1 MLQVIINLVTLNAL
15 NSALEV
21 YAGLGVVWLL
31 MLVAGCASVLSRPWH
46 PVGKMA
52 WCLVLIALPVAGMT
66 LYCLVSLFLADY
78 AFLKVLGLGRKHGG
92 YMSAERPAGKR
103 LEGPVKS
110 QP

>member
-1 MLQVIINLVTLNAL
+1 MLQVIINLLTLNAL

-21 YAGLGVVWLL
+21 YAGLGAAWLL

-46 PVGKMA
+46 PAGKTA
-52 WCLVLIALPVAGMT
+52 WCLVLIALPVAGLT

-92 YMSAERPAGKR
+92 YTSAERSPGKR
-103 LEGPVKS
+103 LDRPVKS
-110 QP
+110 RP